1 MGKGMKKLL
10 AVVLIVVLIGGAA
23 YYLIKAKGYETGV
36 ATLSDVLNS
45 KSERNVANTPTIVS
59 HESPYYTLIGTPVA
73 LYYEKTTTPPTGFAF
88 NVAVPYV
95 NISVTTLIPGS
106 EWMVRYASPLLV
118 VCDKEPSRAVIRF
131 FSEEQYGN
139 PPVVTIGDIPNP
151 LSSDERE
158 WEPPTSVTLGVTKSF
173 EGSAKSVSLNVAKY
187 FWKSSDGVI
196 LVKNNQNGYNQAV
209 VAVALA
215 SYVNIPVIVTDT
227 VDENV
232 AKTLESL
239 GVKYSL
245 VCGDMKGYKL
255 TKRFSSVEEIQ
266 DWSASV
272 VRQRLGENDV
282 SYITMANPMDIY
294 EPNVLN
300 PYTPSW
306 SPVTD
311 KITNSAAKSYP
322 GRPEMGE
329 GPAYYFD
336 VPYMYANVKVDV
348 TMDISHETWGDDSG
362 ARIYVYVGVDGDG
375 GGLDEKNENDK
386 IQFFGGSPAYENT
399 GYNGDPTGEG
409 TYLSSFDRKPKSG
422 FAHFYTEIPVFNDK
436 GQHCVQLLAKIPTD
450 KRGGPLSDMTTT
462 YTLSVTVEELDSY
475 VYPRLHD
482 VSSLAPYLTAY
493 RKGVVLAKP
502 EYMIYDDAYVSKT
515 DSSNP
520 ATNKELTEPTNNRTG
535 EVKKELN
542 NLLGRLAGMPAETD
556 SDIIALANY
565 YASKNDN
572 GNYTYL
578 GIMADPQMI
587 PQYYYPSSGLGQDSL
602 EGYLVPGDIVY
613 SDIDADL
620 DNPPYDLNEANP
632 SLELADGRITGFNV
646 QDVSALLC
654 RTFFYSEIIENMAG
668 PENGADPR
676 LCEYW
681 KNSAFSA
688 IGTEPP
694 VGATMSAAKKLGMVW
709 EDAGFKVGDVAWSP
723 ATGSE
728 SSRQAAAWYYES
740 ANFVYICSH
749 GFFYWYVPTGI
760 RTYYYRETGAGGAF
774 DVAHVKLM
782 NFGPSVIWTD
792 SCVTGRIDGLQM
804 YNCLSNAFL
813 HSGFNCYFGGTRSMW
828 GTMVPMPDQYSGEK
842 FGSLIAIYL
851 YGYMTGYMW
860 ESQSIQPAPVK
871 DVSTGVALMLAKNY
885 FVVTQGTDGPGE
897 NDDTI
902 EEVILHGDPAFNP
915 YEPNHEGGY

>member
-1 MGKGMKKLL
+1 MGKGMKKVL
-10 AVVLIVVLIGGAA
+10 ALVLVLIIIGGAT
-23 YYLIKAKGYETGV
+23 YYILKARGYETGV

-45 KSERNVANTPTIVS
+45 KSVRKEVNMPTIVS
-59 HESPYYTLIGTPVA
+59 HESPYYALIGTPAA
-73 LYYEKTTTPPTGFAF
+73 LYYDGTTQK
-88 NVAVPYV
+88 V
-95 NISVTTLIPGS
+95 
-106 EWMVRYASPLLV
+106 SPLLV
-118 VCDKEPSRAVIRF
+118 VCDREPSRAVIRF
-131 FSEEQYGN
+131 MNQYNN
-139 PPVVTIGDIPNP
+139 PSVVTIGDVPST

-158 WEPPTSVTLGVTKSF
+158 WETPTSVTLGVTKSF

-187 FWKSSDGVI
+187 FWKSSDGVV
-196 LVKNNQNGYNQAV
+196 LVKNNQDGYNQAV
-209 VAVALA
+209 VAVTLA

-227 VDENV
+227 IDEDV

-255 TKRFSSVEEIQ
+255 TKHFSSVEEIQ
-266 DWSASV
+266 DWTIPV
-272 VRQRLGENDV
+272 VRQRLGDDV
-282 SYITMANPMDIY
+282 SYVTMANPNDIY
-294 EPNVLN
+294 DVKGTN
-300 PYTPSW
+300 P
-306 SPVTD
+306 
-311 KITNSAAKSYP
+311 ITKTETAEIENSAAKAYP

-329 GPAYYFD
+329 GPHYYFD
-336 VPYMYANVKVDV
+336 VPYRYANVEIDV
-348 TMDISHETWGDDSG
+348 TMDISDEAWGDDSG
-362 ARIYVYVGVDGDG
+362 ARIYVFVGVDGDG
-375 GGLDEKNENDK
+375 EGLDETNENDK

-399 GYNGDPTGEG
+399 GYEGGDPTGDG
-409 TYLSSFDRKPKSG
+409 TYLSSFDGKPTSE
-422 FAHFYTEIPVFNDK
+422 FAHFHTEIPLFNDQ
-436 GQHCVQLLAKIPTD
+436 GEHCIQLLGKIPTD
-450 KRGGPLSDMTTT
+450 DGGGPLSDMKTT
-462 YTLSVTVEELDSY
+462 YTLTITVEELDSY
-475 VYPRLHD
+475 IYPRLHD

-502 EYMIYDDAYVSKT
+502 EYMIYNDEYVKIK

-520 ATNKELTEPTNNRTG
+520 ASNLELIEPTNNRMG
-535 EVKKELN
+535 EVKKDLN
-542 NLLGRLAGMPAETD
+542 NLLGRLASMPAETD
-556 SDIIALANY
+556 SEVIALANY
-565 YASKNDN
+565 YASKNGN
-572 GNYTYL
+572 GDYTYL
-578 GIMADPQMI
+578 GIIADPQMI
-587 PQYYYPSSGLGQDSL
+587 PHYYYPSTGLGQDSL
-602 EGYLVPGDIVY
+602 EGYLVPGDIAY

-620 DNPPYDLNEANP
+620 DNPPYGMNEADP
-632 SLELADGRITGFNV
+632 SLELADGRITSFDV

-654 RTFFYSEIIENMAG
+654 RTFFYLEIIENMAG
-668 PENGADPR
+668 PENGAAGSG

-694 VGATMSAAKKLGMVW
+694 VGATISAAKKLGMMW
-709 EDAGFKVGDVAWSP
+709 EEAGFKVGDVAWSP
-723 ATGSE
+723 TSGSE
-728 SSRQAAAWYYES
+728 SSRQGAAWYYES

-782 NFGPSVIWTD
+782 NFGPSVLWTD
-792 SCVTGRIDGLQM
+792 SCVTGRIDGLEM

-813 HSGFNCYFGGTRSMW
+813 HAGFNCYFGGTRSMW
-828 GTMVPMPDQYSGEK
+828 GTLAPIPDTYSGEK

-860 ESQSIQPAPVK
+860 ESQSIQPAPVE
-871 DVSTGVALMLAKNY
+871 DASTGVALMLAKNY
-885 FVVTQGTDGPGE
+885 FVVTQGTDGPGV